1 MYDNVFIECRELE
14 IVSWH
19 GVNSRETK
27 HNSHVLM
34 SSKIKNKKPSFWRF
48 SKSSFYYKKMSLE
61 NVFTI
66 VAKPL
71 HYMLT
76 NWICKFVRL
85 FQTCLGKLCG
95 RTIHHFPNHCILNK
109 IAARMIEYINAR
121 NGCIAAAGLLYSKKK
136 TSNNI
141 TTD

>member
-1 MYDNVFIECRELE
+1 MFTPRTTMRPSVGHKIDEVMDNILRYTKHRCCYFRWSNQWMYDNVFIECRELE

-19 GVNSRETK
+19 WVNSGETK

-34 SSKIKNKKPSFWRF
+34 SSKIKTKKPSFWRF

-85 FQTCLGKLCG
+85 FQTY
-95 RTIHHFPNHCILNK
+95 RESFAFK
-109 IAARMIEYINAR
+109 I
-121 NGCIAAAGLLYSKKK
+121 
-136 TSNNI
+136 
-141 TTD
+141 